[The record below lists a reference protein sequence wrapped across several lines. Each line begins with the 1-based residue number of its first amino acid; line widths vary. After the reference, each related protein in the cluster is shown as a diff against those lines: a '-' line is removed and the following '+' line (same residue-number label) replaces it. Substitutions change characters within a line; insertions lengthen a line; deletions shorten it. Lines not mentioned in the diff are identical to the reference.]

1 MFAIHKPTL
10 FGLIVLAA
18 IASPIAMA
26 QNTSAANTNAQ
37 KQMGIDE
44 LDCRTL
50 LRLNGDEREFT
61 ILYLHGY
68 VSGKKG
74 QTLLPAQQLAHETDQ
89 VIDQCIDQPAAKL
102 LPLFEKVRGKP

>member
-1 MFAIHKPTL
+1 MTAILKPALASLFAAATL
-10 FGLIVLAA
+10 VAPL
-18 IASPIAMA
+18 AMA
-26 QNTSAANTNAQ
+26 QDKTAATPQSQ

-50 LRLNGDEREFT
+50 LRLSGEERSFT

-74 QTLLPAQQLAHETDQ
+74 QTLLPAQQLAQQTDQ
-89 VIDQCIDQPAAKL
+89 VIDHCIDQPAAKL
-102 LPLFEKVRGKP
+102 LPLFEKIRGNP

>member
-1 MFAIHKPTL
+1 MTAIFKPMLATL
-10 FGLIVLAA
+10 FAA
-18 IASPIAMA
+18 ATIASPLAMA
-26 QNTSAANTNAQ
+26 QDKSAAVAQNQ
-37 KQMGIDE
+37 KQVGIDE

-50 LRLNGDEREFT
+50 LRLSGDERGFT

-74 QTLLPAQQLAHETDQ
+74 QILLPAQQLAQETDQ

-102 LPLFEKVRGKP
+102 LPLFEKVRGK

>member
-1 MFAIHKPTL
+1 MITMQKITL
-10 FGLIVLAA
+10 SALIALAA
-18 IASPIAMA
+18 VASQMALA
-26 QNTSAANTNAQ
+26 QNPVATEAAGQ

-50 LRLNGDEREFT
+50 LRLGGEERGFT

-74 QTLLPAQQLAHETDQ
+74 QTFLPAQQLAQETDK
-89 VIDQCIDQPAAKL
+89 VIDECIDRPAAKL
-102 LPLFEKVRGKP
+102 LPLFEKVRGN